1 MNIFRVSAF
10 FLGWLFVLDVAHSFA
25 QPPQTTATSPKAVQL
40 LPGSLPGGSTPATML
55 RDSLHREANSHFQD
69 RREAYEA
76 RTEAAD
82 ILAYQ
87 QRLRDEF
94 ITRIGGL
101 PGPVPINA
109 EITGVVDRDGYKLEK
124 VLFESQPKFYVTA
137 GLFLPD
143 PQKFPP
149 PWPAVVVLCGHSDNG
164 KLQEGYQ
171 TGSALAAL
179 NGLAAMIVDP
189 VAQGERAQLLTDDGK
204 PAISGSTTEHTL
216 LGSGAIL
223 VGWNTARWMI
233 GDAMAAVDYL
243 QSRDDIRGDRIGC
256 MGNSGGGTQTSY
268 MMALDPRVYA
278 AAPSCYITSFQR
290 LLETIG
296 PQDAEQNIFGQ
307 IAIGMDHA
315 DYLMMRAPK
324 PTLVN
329 CATKDFFDIGGT
341 WSSYRDAKR
350 LFQRFDAG
358 RNLELIEVD
367 ASHGWH
373 PMIRRASVQF
383 MVQHLAGRLG
393 PIHEPP
399 IVPLTAKEMNVT
411 PQGQVLL
418 LPDAVSAFDHV
429 KQESER
435 LAGERRTAAPAAE
448 ALRKTVREIAGIR
461 PFDKLPEPEF
471 VPTQPVTIKL
481 TTYEAVVLRMS
492 DDIWL
497 PGLLTRPGQSL
508 ARPDQ
513 QDNPPVTC
521 LIMAE
526 GKSAMIADGGEVS
539 RRVAGGET
547 VLAIDIR
554 GIGETKPVGQKWY
567 HQRFGDNGGNA
578 TLAYLLGKS
587 LVGDRAEDV
596 LCVAR
601 WLAKHESVDSIHLV
615 ASGELTIPALHAA
628 AVEPKL
634 FSSLELQRGLVS
646 WADLVETPMSINQ
659 VAGLVHN
666 ALAEYDLPDLAVL
679 IDGKLTITDPHD
691 ATDKP
696 IQR

>member
-1 MNIFRVSAF
+1 MNAYRVSAIF
-10 FLGWLFVLDVAHSFA
+10 VLAWLFCIDTATCFS
-25 QPPQTTATSPKAVQL
+25 QPPTAAALSPETARKL
-40 LPGSLPGGSTPATML
+40 LPATLSDGSTPATMV
-55 RDSLHREANSHFQD
+55 RDALHRQASTHFQD
-69 RREAYEA
+69 WRRAYEA
-76 RTEAAD
+76 RIEPAD
-82 ILAYQ
+82 IQRYQ
-87 QRLRDEF
+87 RELKKEF
-94 ITRIGGL
+94 IRRIGGL

-109 EITGVVDRDGYKLEK
+109 KITGTVDREGYRLEK
-124 VLFESQPKFYVTA
+124 VLIESQPKFYVTA

-143 PQKFPP
+143 PKKFPP
-149 PWPAVVVLCGHSDNG
+149 PWPAVVVVCGHSDNG

-171 TGSALAAL
+171 TGTALAAL

-189 VAQGERAQLLTDDGK
+189 VAQGERAQLLKADGK

-233 GDAMAAVDYL
+233 GDAMAAIDYL
-243 QSRDDIRGDRIGC
+243 QSRDDILADRIGC

-268 MMALDPRVYA
+268 LMALDDRIHA

-324 PTLVN
+324 PTLIN

-341 WSSYRDAKR
+341 WTSYRDAKR
-350 LFQRFDAG
+350 LFQRMDAG
-358 RNLELIEVD
+358 RNMELIEVD
-367 ASHGWH
+367 ATHGWH

-393 PIHEPP
+393 PLNEPE
-399 IVPLTAKEMNVT
+399 IIPLTAEEMNVT

-418 LPDAVSAFDHV
+418 LPNAVSAFDHV

-435 LAGERRTAAPAAE
+435 LAGERETAAPAAE
-448 ALRKTVREIAGIR
+448 ALRKTVRLVAGIR
-461 PFDKLPEPEF
+461 ELEKLPEPE
-471 VPTQPVTIKL
+471 VEPSQSMTINQQ
-481 TTYEAVVLRMS
+481 TYETVVLRVAN
-492 DDIWL
+492 DIWL
-497 PGLLTRPGQSL
+497 PGLL
-508 ARPDQ
+508 ARPDKRT
-513 QDNPPVTC
+513 NPRVTC
-521 LIMAE
+521 LIMAA
-526 GKSAMIADGGEVS
+526 GKNTLIADGGEIG
-539 RRVAGGET
+539 RRVADGET

-596 LCVAR
+596 LAVAR
-601 WLAKHESVDSIHLV
+601 WLAKKESVDSIQLV
-615 ASGELTIPALHAA
+615 ASGELTIAAMHAA
-628 AVEPKL
+628 AVEPQL

-646 WADLVETPMSINQ
+646 WTHVAETPMSVNQ
-659 VAGLVHN
+659 VAGLVHD
-666 ALAEYDLPDLAVL
+666 ALAHYDLPELAGL
-679 IDGKLTITDPHD
+679 FDGKLTVTDPHD
-691 ATDKP
+691 ATDQL

>member
-1 MNIFRVSAF
+1 MNLYRVLAI
-10 FLGWLFVLDVAHSFA
+10 FVLGVLFCVDTATCFS
-25 QPPQTTATSPKAVQL
+25 QPPNAASQSETTVQL
-40 LPGSLPGGSTPATML
+40 LPGSLPGGSTPATMV
-55 RDSLHREANSHFQD
+55 RDALHRQANTHFQD
-69 RREAYEA
+69 WRQAYET
-76 RTEAAD
+76 RIDAAD
-82 ILAYQ
+82 IDQYQ
-87 QRLRDEF
+87 QRLKKEF
-94 ITRIGGL
+94 IQRIGGL
-101 PGPVPINA
+101 PGPAPINA
-109 EITGVVDRDGYKLEK
+109 KITGAVERDGYRLEK
-124 VLFESQPKFYVTA
+124 ILFESQPKFYVTA

-143 PQKFPP
+143 PEKFPP

-171 TGSALAAL
+171 TGTALAAL

-189 VAQGERAQLLTDDGK
+189 VAQGERSQLLNADGK

-233 GDAMAAVDYL
+233 GDAMAAIDYL
-243 QSRDDIRGDRIGC
+243 QSRDDIRADRIGC

-268 MMALDPRVYA
+268 LMALDDRIYA

-307 IAIGMDHA
+307 IALGMDHA

-324 PTLVN
+324 PTLIN

-341 WSSYRDAKR
+341 WTSYRDAKR
-350 LFQRFDAG
+350 LFQRMDAG
-358 RNLELIEVD
+358 RNIELIEVD
-367 ASHGWH
+367 ATHGWH

-383 MVQHLAGRLG
+383 MVQHLADRLG
-393 PIHEPP
+393 PLNEPE
-399 IVPLTAKEMNVT
+399 IVLLTAEEMNVT
-411 PQGQVLL
+411 PRGQVLL
-418 LPDAVSAFDHV
+418 LPEAVSAFDHV
-429 KQESER
+429 KQESKR
-435 LAGERRTAAPAAE
+435 LAKERETVAPAAD
-448 ALRKTVREIAGIR
+448 ALRKTVRLVAGIR
-461 PFDKLPEPEF
+461 ELEKLPEPEIA
-471 VPTQPVTIKL
+471 PSESMTINRQS
-481 TTYEAVVLRMS
+481 YESVVLRVA

-497 PGLLTRPGQSL
+497 PGLL
-508 ARPDQ
+508 ARPTKQ
-513 QDNPPVTC
+513 SNPRVTC
-521 LIMAE
+521 LVMSE
-526 GKSAMIADGGEVS
+526 GKNAMIAEGGEVS
-539 RRVAGGET
+539 RRVANGET

-567 HQRFGDNGGNA
+567 HQRFGDNGGNS

-596 LCVAR
+596 LTVAR
-601 WLAKHESVDSIHLV
+601 WLAKKESVDSIQLV
-615 ASGELTIPALHAA
+615 ASGELTIAALHAA
-628 AVEPKL
+628 AVEPQL

-646 WADLVETPMSINQ
+646 WSDLVKTPMSVNQ

-666 ALAEYDLPDLAVL
+666 ALADYDLPELAGL
-679 IDGKLTITDPHD
+679 FDGKLTITDPRD
-691 ATDKP
+691 ATDQL

>member
-1 MNIFRVSAF
+1 MNGFRVFAIVVLAY
-10 FLGWLFVLDVAHSFA
+10 FLVVDGEILSA
-25 QPPQTTATSPKAVQL
+25 QPPQATAASKTMVQL
-40 LPGSLPGGSTPATML
+40 LPGSLTGGSTPSTML
-55 RDSLHREANSHFQD
+55 RDSLHRQANEHFQD
-69 RREAYEA
+69 WRQAYEE
-76 RTEAAD
+76 RTELAD
-82 ILAYQ
+82 IQDYQ
-87 QRLRDEF
+87 KRLKDEF
-94 ITRIGGL
+94 INRIGGL
-101 PGPVPINA
+101 PGPAPINA
-109 EITGVVDRDGYKLEK
+109 KITGTIQREGYKLEK
-124 VLFESQPKFYVTA
+124 VLFESQPKFYVTG

-143 PQKFPP
+143 PAKFPP
-149 PWPAVVVLCGHSDNG
+149 PWPAVVVVCGHSDNG

-171 TGSALAAL
+171 TGTALAAL
-179 NGLAAMIVDP
+179 NGLAAMIIDP
-189 VAQGERAQLLTDDGK
+189 VAQGERAQLLKDDGK

-233 GDAMAAVDYL
+233 GDTMAAIDYL

-268 MMALDPRVYA
+268 MMALDSRVHA

-307 IAIGMDHA
+307 IALGMDHS

-324 PTLVN
+324 PTLIN
-329 CATKDFFDIGGT
+329 AATKDFFDIKGT
-341 WSSYRDAKR
+341 WSSFRDAKR
-350 LFQRFDAG
+350 LFQRMDAG
-358 RNLELIEVD
+358 RNIELIEVD

-383 MVQHLAGRLG
+383 MVQHLDSRLG
-393 PIHEPP
+393 PINEPE
-399 IVPLTAKEMNVT
+399 IVPLTAEEMNVT

-418 LPDAVSAFDHV
+418 LENAVSAFDHV
-429 KQESER
+429 TQEGDR
-435 LAGERRTAAPAAE
+435 LAEERITAAPAAE
-448 ALRKTVREIAGIR
+448 ALRKTVRLVAGIR
-461 PFDKLPEPEF
+461 ELEKLPEPDVAPME
-471 VPTQPVTIKL
+471 PMTIHQHA
-481 TTYEAVVLRMS
+481 YETVVLQVA

-497 PGLLTRPGQSL
+497 PGLL
-508 ARPDQ
+508 ARPKKQSSDQ
-513 QDNPPVTC
+513 VTC
-521 LIMAE
+521 VIMAE
-526 GKSAMIADGGEVS
+526 GKNTAIADDGEVN
-539 RRVAGGET
+539 RRVSNGET

-596 LCVAR
+596 LVIAR
-601 WLAKHESVDSIHLV
+601 WLAKNESVNSIHLV

-628 AVEPKL
+628 AVQPDL

-646 WADLVETPMSINQ
+646 WTNLIETPTSVNQ

-666 ALAEYDLPDLAVL
+666 ALANYDLPDLASLYGGNV
-679 IDGKLTITDPHD
+679 TITDPHD

>member
-1 MNIFRVSAF
+1 MNVFRNLAIF
-10 FLGWLFVLDVAHSFA
+10 FLGCLLFWNPAESFA
-25 QPPQTTATSPKAVQL
+25 QPPQDNSASPKAVQL
-40 LPGSLPGGSTPATML
+40 LPGSLVGGSTPATML
-55 RDSLHREANSHFQD
+55 RDSLHREATGHFQD
-69 RREAYEA
+69 RRQAYEA

-94 ITRIGGL
+94 IARIGGL

-109 EITGVVDRDGYKLEK
+109 QITGTIDRDGYKLEK

-143 PQKFPP
+143 PKKFPP
-149 PWPAVVVLCGHSDNG
+149 PWPAVIVLCGHSDNG

-179 NGLAAMIVDP
+179 NGLATMIVDP
-189 VAQGERAQLLTDDGK
+189 VAQGERSQLLKDDGK

-233 GDAMAAVDYL
+233 GDAMAAIDYL
-243 QSRDDIRGDRIGC
+243 QSREDIRADRIGC

-268 MMALDPRVYA
+268 MMALDPRIYA

-324 PTLVN
+324 PTLIN
-329 CATKDFFDIGGT
+329 AATKDFFDIGGT
-341 WSSYRDAKR
+341 WSSYREAKR
-350 LFQRFDAG
+350 LFQRMDAG
-358 RNLELIEVD
+358 RNIELIEVD
-367 ASHGWH
+367 ATHGWH

-399 IVPLTAKEMNVT
+399 IVPLTADEMNVT

-418 LPDAVSAFDHV
+418 LPEAVSAFDHV
-429 KQESER
+429 KQESDR
-435 LAGERRTAAPAAE
+435 LAGERKTAAPAAD
-448 ALRKTVREIAGIR
+448 ALRKSVRLVAGIR
-461 PFDKLPEPEF
+461 ELEKLSEPEL
-471 VPTQPVTIKL
+471 VPTEPVTINEQK
-481 TTYEAVVLRMS
+481 YESVVLKVS
-492 DDIWL
+492 EDIWL
-497 PGLLTRPGQSL
+497 PGLL
-508 ARPDQ
+508 ARPEKQ
-513 QDNPPVTC
+513 PSTKVTC

-526 GKSAMIADGGEVS
+526 GKSAAIADGGEVS

-554 GIGETKPVGQKWY
+554 GIGETKPVGQRWY
-567 HQRFGDNGGNA
+567 HQRFGDNGGNS

-596 LCVAR
+596 LCIAR
-601 WLAKHESVDSIHLV
+601 WLAKNESVDSIHLV
-615 ASGELTIPALHAA
+615 ASGELTIAALHAA
-628 AVEPKL
+628 AVQPKL
-634 FSSLELQRGLVS
+634 FSSLELRRGLVS
-646 WADLVETPMSINQ
+646 WTHLVETPMSVNQ

-666 ALAEYDLPDLAVL
+666 ALAEYDLPDLASL
-679 IDGKLTITDPHD
+679 FDGELTITDPHD

>member
-1 MNIFRVSAF
+1 MNVFRDSALF
-10 FLGWLFVLDVAHSFA
+10 CLGCLLLLDSANSFA
-25 QPPQTTATSPKAVQL
+25 QPPQTTVLSPTTLQL
-40 LPGSLPGGSTPATML
+40 LPGSLAGGSTPATMV
-55 RDSLHREANSHFQD
+55 RDSLHREANNHFQD
-69 RREAYEA
+69 RRQAYEA

-87 QRLRDEF
+87 QRLREEF
-94 ITRIGGL
+94 IARIGGL

-109 EITGVVDRDGYKLEK
+109 KITGVIDRDGYKLEK

-143 PQKFPP
+143 PKKFPP

-164 KLQEGYQ
+164 KLQDGYQ

-179 NGLAAMIVDP
+179 NGLATMIVDP
-189 VAQGERAQLLTDDGK
+189 VAQGERSQLLKEDGR

-233 GDAMAAVDYL
+233 GDAMAAIDYL
-243 QSRDDIRGDRIGC
+243 QSRDDIRADRIGC

-324 PTLVN
+324 PTLIN

-341 WSSYRDAKR
+341 WSSYREAKR
-350 LFQRFDAG
+350 LFQRMDAG

-367 ASHGWH
+367 ATHGWH

-399 IVPLTAKEMNVT
+399 IVPLTAEEMNVT

-418 LPDAVSAFDHV
+418 LPEAVSAFGHV
-429 KQESER
+429 KQESDR
-435 LAGERRTAAPAAE
+435 LAGERKTAAPAAE
-448 ALRKTVREIAGIR
+448 ALRKTIRLVAGIR
-461 PFDKLPEPEF
+461 ELEKLPEPKS
-471 VPTQPVTIKL
+471 VPRQPVTIKDQK
-481 TTYEAVVLRMS
+481 YESIILRIS
-492 DDIWL
+492 EDIWL
-497 PGLLTRPGQSL
+497 PGLL
-508 ARPDQ
+508 ARPEQ
-513 QDNPPVTC
+513 QPSAKVTC

-526 GKSAMIADGGEVS
+526 GKNATLADNGEIS

-567 HQRFGDNGGNA
+567 HQRFGDNGGNS

-596 LCVAR
+596 LSVAR
-601 WLAKHESVDSIHLV
+601 WLAKNESVDSIHLV

-634 FSSLELQRGLVS
+634 FSSLELKHGLVS
-646 WADLVETPMSINQ
+646 WANLVETPMSVNQ

-666 ALAEYDLPDLAVL
+666 ALVEYDLPDLASL
-679 IDGKLTITDPHD
+679 FDGELTITDPHD